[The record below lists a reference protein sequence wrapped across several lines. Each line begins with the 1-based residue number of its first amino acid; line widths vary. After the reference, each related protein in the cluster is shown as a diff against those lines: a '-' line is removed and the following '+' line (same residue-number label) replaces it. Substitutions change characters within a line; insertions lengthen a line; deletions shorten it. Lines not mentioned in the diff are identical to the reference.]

1 MLINIKV
8 FWLPKNYRFYGFA
21 SEAQM
26 EPTVE
31 VCFFFF
37 KDTQANYSQNLH
49 KLFMSTTKQRIFHT
63 HHKLLFVLDEIVWLS
78 TVRKIIAN
86 ILCGWHTVIYHLS
99 LFLQSEIFKALEK
112 TRLLVGD
119 KKESQYSRC
128 GRTDKG
134 VSSVGQVSWC
144 RKGEKKRKRI
154 LSISNDWYST
164 WL

>member
-1 MLINIKV
+1 MIINIKV
-8 FWLPKNYRFYGFA
+8 FWLPVKYRFYGFA

-31 VCFFFF
+31 VCFS
-37 KDTQANYSQNLH
+37 KTLANNSQSAWIDHEYHEAEFSILSQIIICSGWSI
-49 KLFMSTTKQRIFHT
+49 MVVISEDS
-63 HHKLLFVLDEIVWLS
+63 FVKPLNGIVCEWL
-78 TVRKIIAN
+78 
-86 ILCGWHTVIYHLS
+86 CFIYHLS
-99 LFLQSEIFKALEK
+99 FFLQSELFKAFEK

-144 RKGEKKRKRI
+144 TKE
-154 LSISNDWYST
+154 
-164 WL
+164 